1 MSKSLNSDPDI
12 QITKEKLP
20 KRKHRRLH
28 AEVKKS
34 DIAIVG
40 LDYVK
45 EIIDDEREP
54 YYLCELCDTK
64 VRYFQT
70 RQTRQVTALVPLT
83 H

>member
-1 MSKSLNSDPDI
+1 MSKSLNSDPEI

-20 KRKHRRLH
+20 KRKLKRLH
-28 AEVKKS
+28 DEVKRS

-45 EIIDDEREP
+45 EVADADDMES

-64 VRYFQT
+64 VRHGCS
-70 RQTRQVTALVPLT
+70 R
-83 H
+83 

>member
-20 KRKHRRLH
+20 KRKPRRLH
-28 AEVKKS
+28 DEVKES

-45 EIIDDEREP
+45 EVISDDDHVEP

-64 VRYFQT
+64 VR
-70 RQTRQVTALVPLT
+70 
-83 H
+83 HK